1 MYVEILF
8 LHFVNLSYTLLNVLY
23 FDCVTGFKESGEV
36 TDGTTTYAYTSVDNA
51 AKRTLRGFSTAVE
64 SKMSEERHAKYFKEY
79 FGVYDYADKIV
90 EAAFNGTATSMTN
103 GNVDFTDIGFDG
115 RERTYDCVS

>member
-8 LHFVNLSYTLLNVLY
+8 LHFVNLSYTLLNVSY
-23 FDCVTGFKESGEV
+23 FDCVTGFVEEGEV
-36 TDGTTTYAYTSVDNA
+36 TDGATTLSYTSSDNA

-64 SKMSEERHAKYFKEY
+64 SKMSAETHANYFKEY

-90 EAAFNGTATSMTN
+90 EAAFEGTATSMTN
-103 GNVDFTDIGFDG
+103 GNVDFTEFGFDG